1 MYSNKLVACV
11 KADGKVLRE
20 KGEEVLLPFGAE
32 YSLYFK
38 NEHSRKVQ
46 IEVEIDGQDVMNGR
60 ALLLDAGE
68 TMDLEGFI
76 NDTEGNDN
84 RAFKFITKTNEIS
97 DFRGDRAEDGL
108 IKVSYTFE
116 KERPIIKVHDFQHD
130 IYRTYTNCGPEYDK
144 GIHTTTI
151 GGDFDIN
158 DAIFGGS
165 SSMEINSNIS
175 HNVND
180 TMDVS
185 YASTNLNS
193 VSNSTT
199 NSIDAS
205 FNATSMRSVNMDL
218 GVATA
223 SAAVSD
229 DPGITVEGS
238 NTGQSFKR
246 GYIGILEDKKNTMVF
261 QLRGLTSEEIVREP
275 VTVKTKKQCPSC
287 GKKYKSSFEYCP
299 QDGTYLR

>member
-20 KGEEVLLPFGAE
+20 KGETVLLPFGSE

-46 IEVEIDGQDVMNGR
+46 IEVEIDGTDVMDGR

-76 NDTEGNDN
+76 NDINGDDN

-97 DFRGDRAEDGL
+97 DFRGDKAEDGL

-116 KERPIIKVHDFQHD
+116 KERPVIKIHDYQHD
-130 IYRTYTNCGPEYDK
+130 IYRTYTNCGGDYDK
-144 GIHTTTI
+144 NRGFTTL
-151 GGDFDIN
+151 GGDFDLA
-158 DAIFGGS
+158 DTLFGGNVTTELNS
-165 SSMEINSNIS
+165 SNIS

-185 YASTNLNS
+185 YSTNS
-193 VSNSTT
+193 MSAVSNTDF
-199 NSIDAS
+199 SIQS
-205 FNATSMRSVNMDL
+205 NSMRSVNMDL

-223 SAAVSD
+223 SAAISD

-238 NTGQSFKR
+238 ATGQAFKR
-246 GYIGILEDKKNTMVF
+246 GYIGILEDKKHTMVF
-261 QLRGLTSEEIVREP
+261 ELKGLTSEEVVREP

-299 QDGTYLR
+299 QDGTFLR

>member
-20 KGEEVLLPFGAE
+20 KGEEVLLPFGSE
-32 YSLYFK
+32 YGLYFK

-46 IEVEIDGQDVMNGR
+46 IEVEIDGQDVLAGK

-68 TMDLEGFI
+68 TMDLKGYVKDLYGE
-76 NDTEGNDN
+76 DN

-108 IKVSYTFE
+108 VKVSYTFE
-116 KERPIIKVHDFQHD
+116 KERPAIRVQDFFHDS
-130 IYRTYTNCGPEYDK
+130 YRTYTNCGPDYGK
-144 GIHTTTI
+144 GGFIDTI
-151 GGDFDIN
+151 DTDLS
-158 DAIFGGS
+158 AVFGGIS
-165 SSMEINSNIS
+165 HSTVDNIS
-175 HNVND
+175 TNI
-180 TMDVS
+180 S
-185 YASTNLNS
+185 YSTNA
-193 VSNSTT
+193 VSNSAE
-199 NSIDAS
+199 SS
-205 FNATSMRSVNMDL
+205 FTAQSSLRSVDVGMSSMSMNASVTNA
-218 GVATA
+218 VA
-223 SAAVSD
+223 S

-238 NTGQSFKR
+238 NTGQSFQR
-246 GYIGILEDKKNTMVF
+246 GSIGTLEDKSYTMVF
-261 QLRGLTSEEIVREP
+261 QLKGLTSEEVVREP